1 MKIAVIG
8 AGAIGSVLGGLLAHH
23 GHDVTLIGRQPHVGR
38 IQQDGLS
45 IDGVLGHLSIPVT
58 AAETL
63 DFAPDVA
70 IIATK
75 TQDVRQAILENKEV
89 LRESSIITIQ
99 NGIQASHIAA
109 ELLGK
114 HNIFSGVILFGAT
127 FLEPGKVTYSPR
139 GSIVLGHAY
148 QPDDKRVQQL
158 AELFNE
164 AIPTVAT
171 TNITGAHWTKL
182 VMNEN
187 NALLAIT
194 NLPLQE
200 AMRHKSIQT
209 LSVLM
214 MREAIRVIHA
224 SGAQLAP
231 LPGVPIG
238 IIAKLLFLPLPIARS
253 IPKLSAQRMGQ
264 LPVLG
269 STLQSIRKGE
279 PTEIDYLNG
288 EVISLGK
295 RHAIPTP
302 INTKIVELVHQVAKN
317 RQFLTPDQL
326 SDAFR
331 NSR

>member
-8 AGAIGSVLGGLLAHH
+8 AGAIGSVLGGLLARH
-23 GHDVTLIGRQPHVGR
+23 GHDVTLIGRQPHVGH
-38 IQQDGLS
+38 IQQDGLH
-45 IDGVLGHLSIPVT
+45 IDGVLGHLNVQIA
-58 AAETL
+58 AAEAL

-75 TQDVRQAILENKEV
+75 TQDVRQAVFENKDA
-89 LRESSIITIQ
+89 LQDSNIITIQ

-109 ELLGK
+109 ELLGE

-139 GSIVLGHAY
+139 GSIVFGHAY
-148 QPDDKRVQQL
+148 QPKDERVQQL

-182 VMNEN
+182 VINEN

-200 AMRHKSIQT
+200 AMRYKSIQT

-224 SGAQLAP
+224 SGAQLVP
-231 LPGVPIG
+231 LPGVPIS
-238 IIAKLLFLPLPIARS
+238 IITKLLFLPLPIARS
-253 IPKLSAQRMGQ
+253 IPKLSAQRIGQ

-295 RHAIPTP
+295 RHDIPTP